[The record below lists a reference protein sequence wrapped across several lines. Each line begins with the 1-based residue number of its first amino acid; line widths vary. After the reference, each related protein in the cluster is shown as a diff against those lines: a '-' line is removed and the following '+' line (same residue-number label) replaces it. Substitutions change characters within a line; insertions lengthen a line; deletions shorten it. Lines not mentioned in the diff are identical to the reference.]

1 MIYYIFD
8 KSLAGIFFA
17 CFSFGSFP
25 GTLFNSVIGPA
36 FIKSNIQISSGLKKI
51 FLLLF
56 VIVFLTST
64 LSIYYLIN
72 LPIINYISYE
82 FVIFTI
88 SISLLGAF
96 FMSYA
101 MYLRHKRIQKSE
113 QERLYIFKRDI
124 IYGSTITFLI
134 PFLYYFGGAIA
145 VSFSFLFASLM
156 ALFSYSFNIAN
167 FDQSKIS

>member
-25 GTLFNSVIGPA
+25 GTLFNAVIGPA
-36 FIKSNIQISSGLKKI
+36 FIKSNIQISRGLKKI
-51 FLLLF
+51 FFFLF
-56 VIVFLTST
+56 TVALSINF

-72 LPIINYISYE
+72 LPKINYIGYE
-82 FVIFTI
+82 FVVFTI
-88 SISLLGAF
+88 SISLIGSF
-96 FMSYA
+96 FMIYA

-113 QERLYIFKRDI
+113 QERMSIFKRDI
-124 IYGSTITFLI
+124 VYGIAITFII
-134 PFLYYFGGAIA
+134 PFLYYFGGVIA

-156 ALFSYSFNIAN
+156 AFFSYSINYINI
-167 FDQSKIS
+167 DQSKYS

>member
-25 GTLFNSVIGPA
+25 GTLFNAVIGTA

-51 FLLLF
+51 FLFLF
-56 VIVFLTST
+56 IIALYINF

-72 LPIINYISYE
+72 LSKINYLGYE

-88 SISLLGAF
+88 SISLIGSF

-113 QERLYIFKRDI
+113 QERVSIFRRDI
-124 IYGSTITFLI
+124 VYGSAITFI
-134 PFLYYFGGAIA
+134 INFLYRNCN
-145 VSFSFLFASLM
+145 S
-156 ALFSYSFNIAN
+156 NIIN
-167 FDQSKIS
+167 IVVEIVTNIN